1 MLFWVLYFFLLKKLP
16 PNFMAEN
23 DTYFIR
29 ARDSSQVQPGDSS
42 VAGDIDRG
50 PWVAF
55 SRWMAGFGGL
65 NLACPG
71 PQWGWLGGGWFH
83 RNGHLELL
91 HVASPAWQFTSM
103 NLKVIRDLTLWLGAP
118 REGCSSE

>member
-1 MLFWVLYFFLLKKLP
+1 MHAALGSLFFLLKKLP

-23 DTYFIR
+23 NTYFIR
-29 ARDSSQVQPGDSS
+29 ARDSSQVQLGDYS

-55 SRWMAGFGGL
+55 SRWMAGSGGL

-71 PQWGWLGGGWFH
+71 PQWGWWGGSFH
-83 RNGHLELL
+83 WNCHLESL
-91 HVASPAWQFTSM
+91 HAASPAWQFTLI
-103 NLKVIRDLTLWLGAP
+103 NLKVIRDLKLWLGAP